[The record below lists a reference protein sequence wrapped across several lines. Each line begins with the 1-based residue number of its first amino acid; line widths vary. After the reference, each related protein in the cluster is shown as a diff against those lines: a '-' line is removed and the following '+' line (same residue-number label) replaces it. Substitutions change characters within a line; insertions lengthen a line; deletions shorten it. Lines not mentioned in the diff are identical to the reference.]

1 MVKKLPAMQENWI
14 QSVGQED
21 PLEREWQST
30 PVFFLENSIDRE
42 AWRATV
48 NGVAESDTTEQLTLT
63 YLHLLTYW

>member
-1 MVKKLPAMQENWI
+1 MVKKLPAMQVNWI

-63 YLHLLTYW
+63 YFHLLTYW